1 MALVYLVDKPQVLRR
16 ITRWLLLLLEFEF
29 TLVYK
34 LGRTHV
40 TIDVLSRLLDN
51 SEPLGV
57 PNQIVDASLFYVKPI
72 WMEEVKTYLET
83 GQMLKTFNLAQK

>member
-1 MALVYLVDKPQVLRR
+1 MALVYLVNKPQVLGR

-40 TIDVLSRLLDN
+40 VVDVLSRLLDN
-51 SEPLGV
+51 LEPLGV
-57 PNQIVDASLFYVKPI
+57 PNQIVDASLFSV
-72 WMEEVKTYLET
+72 
-83 GQMLKTFNLAQK
+83 NLYGWRK